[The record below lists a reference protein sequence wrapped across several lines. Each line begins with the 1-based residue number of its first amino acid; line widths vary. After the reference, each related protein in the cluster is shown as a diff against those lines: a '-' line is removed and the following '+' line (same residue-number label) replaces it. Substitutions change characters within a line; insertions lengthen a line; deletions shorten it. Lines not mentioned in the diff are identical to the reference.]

1 MHHPHRLS
9 DSAML
14 MAICCWEFWGDADI
28 CDDAG
33 EQYDSVMLSLLGADD
48 AMLVWL
54 CYLRWLCGD
63 DIG

>member
-1 MHHPHRLS
+1 
-9 DSAML
+9 ML
-14 MAICCWEFWGDADI
+14 MAICCWAFWGDADI

-33 EQYDSVMLSLLGADD
+33 EQYDSAMLSLLGADD